1 MARQRAQA
9 SVETVVLLPLLAIL
23 AVASWQGLLAAWA
36 VVSVQDAA
44 HAGARAAMVGAP
56 VRPAVARALPA
67 GLRPGL
73 AVRRAGDR
81 LTVSVTLHTLIPGF
95 APRLEASAEVTPQ

>member
-9 SVETVVLLPLLAIL
+9 SVETVVLLPVLAIL
-23 AVASWQGLLAAWA
+23 AVAAWQGLVAAWA

-56 VRPAVARALPA
+56 VRPAVSAALPA
-67 GLRPGL
+67 RLRPGL
-73 AVRRAGDR
+73 EVARDGQR
-81 LTVSVTLHTLIPGF
+81 LTVTVVLHTLVPGF
-95 APRLEASAEVTPQ
+95 SPRLEASAEVTPQ

>member
-9 SVETVVLLPLLAIL
+9 SVETVLLLPVLAIL
-23 AVASWQGLLAAWA
+23 AVAAWQGLVAAWA

-56 VRPAVARALPA
+56 VRPAVAHALPA
-67 GLRPGL
+67 RLRSSL
-73 AVRRAGDR
+73 ELRRANDR
-81 LTVSVTLHTLIPGF
+81 LTVSVVLHTLIPGF
-95 APRLEASAEVTPQ
+95 DPRLQATAEVTPQ